1 MKKSGLI
8 ISLLIMW
15 ALLGL
20 GPLGPAQQ
28 PSLAQTQGQAPAVPA
43 QVQAPAV
50 LAPDTFANLA
60 KQVSG
65 AVVNISAEKIVKNQM
80 QEMFGQGTK
89 RPKQGPGPG
98 PAPEMPFGPE
108 GPFRDFR
115 DFFDKFF
122 GDMPKSYKARS
133 LGSGFI
139 IDPKGYVVT
148 NNHVVDGADKIKII
162 LVGGKEY
169 QATIK
174 GRDPKTDLALIQIV
188 KPPADLPF
196 LKMGDSDAIQV
207 GDWVLAVGNP
217 FGLGHTVTQ
226 GIISAKGRVIGA
238 GPYDNFLQ
246 TDASINP
253 GNSGGPLLNLKGEVI
268 GINTA
273 ILASGQGIGFATP
286 STIAKSVIPQLE
298 SKGKV
303 VRGMIGVQVQ
313 NVTPE
318 LAKSFGLPEARGALV
333 AEVNPDSPAQKAGIH
348 QGDIIVE
355 FNDHPINEMN
365 ELPRM
370 VAGLAPGSKATL
382 KVLRDGK
389 EKTLNLTIVEL
400 TDERQAQAKEE
411 GAAEKTPLG
420 LEVQN
425 LTPALVQQFRLR
437 DNKGVVVVQVES
449 GSPAA
454 DANIRPG
461 DLILEVNGV
470 VVGTVKEYREAV
482 AKVKKDA
489 VARFLIKRADRTL
502 YLTVENPK

>member
-8 ISLLIMW
+8 ISLLVMW

-20 GPLGPAQQ
+20 GPLGPAPQ
-28 PSLAQTQGQAPAVPA
+28 PSWAQTQAPATAP
-43 QVQAPAV
+43 APAV

-89 RPKQGPGPG
+89 RPKQGPGP
-98 PAPEMPFGPE
+98 APEMPFGPD
-108 GPFRDFR
+108 GSFRDFR

-122 GDMPKSYKARS
+122 GEMPKSYKARS

-148 NNHVVDGADKIKII
+148 NNHVVEGADKIKII

-169 QATIK
+169 QATVK

-286 STIAKSVIPQLE
+286 SVIAKTVIPQLE

-318 LAKSFGLPEARGALV
+318 LAKSFGMTEARGALV
-333 AEVNPDSPAQKAGIH
+333 AEVNPDSPGAKAGIH
-348 QGDIIVE
+348 QGDIIIE
-355 FNDHPINEMN
+355 FNGHPIHEMN

-370 VAGLAPGSKATL
+370 VADTAPGSKATV
-382 KVLRDGK
+382 KILREGK

-400 TDERQAQAKEE
+400 TDERQAQVKEE

-425 LTPALVQQFRLR
+425 LTPALAQQFRLR

-470 VVGTVKEYREAV
+470 VIATVKEYREAV
-482 AKVKKDA
+482 AKVKKDT
-489 VARFLIKRADRTL
+489 VARFLVKRASRTL
-502 YLTVENPK
+502 YLTVEIPK

>member
-1 MKKSGLI
+1 
-8 ISLLIMW
+8 MW

-20 GPLGPAQQ
+20 GPSGSSAQPLPIQ
-28 PSLAQTQGQAPAVPA
+28 P
-43 QVQAPAV
+43 QAPAV

-80 QEMFGQGTK
+80 REMFGQGPK
-89 RPKQGPGPG
+89 RPKQGPSPGPG
-98 PAPEMPFGPE
+98 PAPEMPFGPD
-108 GPFRDFR
+108 GSFRDFR

-122 GDMPKSYKARS
+122 GEMPKSYKARS

-148 NNHVVDGADKIKII
+148 NNHVVEGADKIKII

-169 QATIK
+169 QATVK

-188 KPPADLPF
+188 NPPADLTF

-273 ILASGQGIGFATP
+273 IP
-286 STIAKSVIPQLE
+286 STGMGYPQRYAKTVASTGV
-298 SKGKV
+298 KG
-303 VRGMIGVQVQ
+303 RHSGRSGCG
-313 NVTPE
+313 PE
-318 LAKSFGLPEARGALV
+318 PPRSPSLV
-333 AEVNPDSPAQKAGIH
+333 PNKAPCG
-348 QGDIIVE
+348 
-355 FNDHPINEMN
+355 
-365 ELPRM
+365 R
-370 VAGLAPGSKATL
+370 
-382 KVLRDGK
+382 
-389 EKTLNLTIVEL
+389 
-400 TDERQAQAKEE
+400 
-411 GAAEKTPLG
+411 
-420 LEVQN
+420 
-425 LTPALVQQFRLR
+425 
-437 DNKGVVVVQVES
+437 
-449 GSPAA
+449 
-454 DANIRPG
+454 
-461 DLILEVNGV
+461 
-470 VVGTVKEYREAV
+470 
-482 AKVKKDA
+482 
-489 VARFLIKRADRTL
+489 
-502 YLTVENPK
+502 

>member
-1 MKKSGLI
+1 MKKRSLI
-8 ISLLIMW
+8 ISLILVG

-20 GPLGPAQQ
+20 GPLGSTPQ
-28 PSLAQTQGQAPAVPA
+28 PSWGQA
-43 QVQAPAV
+43 QAPTY

-65 AVVNISAEKIVKNQM
+65 AVVNISTEKVVKNQM
-80 QEMFGQGTK
+80 REFFGEGS
-89 RPKQGPGPG
+89 KQRGPGQK
-98 PAPEMPFGPE
+98 MPFGPE

-122 GDMPKSYKARS
+122 GQMPKSFKTRS

-148 NNHVVDGADKIKII
+148 NNHVVEGADKIKVI

-169 QATIK
+169 QATVK

-196 LKMGDSDAIQV
+196 LQMGDSDAIQV
-207 GDWVLAVGNP
+207 GDWVMAVGNP

-286 STIAKSVIPQLE
+286 SNIAKSIIPQLRE
-298 SKGKV
+298 KGKV

-318 LAKSFGLPEARGALV
+318 LAKSFGMSEPKGALV
-333 AEVNPDSPAQKAGIH
+333 AEVNPGSPAQKAGIH
-348 QGDIIVE
+348 RGDIIIE
-355 FNDHPINEMN
+355 FNGQPIHEMN
-365 ELPRM
+365 ELPRL
-370 VAGLAPGSKATL
+370 VADVAPGSKATV
-382 KVLRDGK
+382 KVLRNGK
-389 EKTLNLTIVEL
+389 ERTLKLTIVEL
-400 TDERQAQAKEE
+400 TDKRQAQAKEG
-411 GAAEKTPLG
+411 GAGEKTPLG
-420 LEVQN
+420 LQVQN
-425 LTPALVQQFRLR
+425 LNPNLARQYRLR
-437 DNKGVVVVQVES
+437 DNKGVVVVQVEA
-449 GSPAA
+449 GGPAA
-454 DANIRPG
+454 ESGLRPG
-461 DLILEVNGV
+461 DMILEVNGTV
-470 VVGTVKEYREAV
+470 VNTVKGYRAV
-482 AKVKKDA
+482 IAKLKKES
-489 VARFLIKRADRTL
+489 VARFLIKRVGRTL
-502 YLTVENPK
+502 YLTVEIPK

>member
-1 MKKSGLI
+1 MKKSCLI
-8 ISLLIMW
+8 ISLLVVW

-20 GPLGPAQQ
+20 GPLSPAPQ
-28 PSLAQTQGQAPAVPA
+28 PSLAQTPTPVPA
-43 QVQAPAV
+43 QAQTPAV

-89 RPKQGPGPG
+89 RPKQGP
-98 PAPEMPFGPE
+98 APEMPFGPE
-108 GPFRDFR
+108 GTFRDFR

-122 GDMPKSYKARS
+122 GEMPKSYKARS

-148 NNHVVDGADKIKII
+148 NNHVVEGADKIKII

-169 QATIK
+169 QATVK

-188 KPPADLPF
+188 NPPAELPF

-286 STIAKSVIPQLE
+286 SVIAKSVIPQLE

-318 LAKSFGLPEARGALV
+318 LAKSFGMTEAHGALV
-333 AEVNPDSPAQKAGIH
+333 AEVNPDSPADKAGIQ
-348 QGDIIVE
+348 QGDIIID
-355 FNDHPINEMN
+355 FNGTPIHEMN

-370 VAGLAPGSKATL
+370 VANTAPGAKATL
-382 KVLRDGK
+382 KVLREGK

-400 TDERQAQAKEE
+400 TDEKQAQAKEE

-425 LTPALVQQFRLR
+425 LTPALAQQFRLR

-449 GSPAA
+449 GTPAA

-470 VVGTVKEYREAV
+470 VVGTVKEYRDAV
-482 AKVKKDA
+482 AKVKKDS
-489 VARFLIKRADRTL
+489 VARFLVKRAGRTL
-502 YLTVENPK
+502 YLTVEIPK

>member
-1 MKKSGLI
+1 MKKSCFI
-8 ISLLIMW
+8 ISLLVMW

-20 GPLGPAQQ
+20 GPMGPGPQ
-28 PSLAQTQGQAPAVPA
+28 PSWAQTQTPA
-43 QVQAPAV
+43 QAPAV

-80 QEMFGQGTK
+80 REMFKEGAK
-89 RPKQGPGPG
+89 RPKQG

-139 IDPKGYVVT
+139 IDAKGYVVT
-148 NNHVVDGADKIKII
+148 NNHVVEGADKIKII

-169 QATIK
+169 QATVK

-196 LKMGDSDAIQV
+196 LKLGDSDAIQV

-286 STIAKSVIPQLE
+286 SAIAKTVIPQLE

-318 LAKSFGLPEARGALV
+318 LAKSFGMSEARGALV
-333 AEVNPDSPAQKAGIH
+333 AEVNPGSPADKAGIH
-348 QGDIIVE
+348 QGDIIVD
-355 FNDHPINEMN
+355 FNGTPIHEMN

-389 EKTLNLTIVEL
+389 EKTLNLTVVEL
-400 TDERQAQAKEE
+400 TDEKQAQTKEE
-411 GAAEKTPLG
+411 GVAEKTPLG

-425 LTPALVQQFRLR
+425 LTPALAQQFRLR
-437 DNKGVVVVQVES
+437 DNQGVVVVQVES

-461 DLILEVNGV
+461 DLILEVNGT
-470 VVGTVKEYREAV
+470 VVGTVKEYMEAV
-482 AKVKKDA
+482 AKLKKDSRRPLFSQ
-489 VARFLIKRADRTL
+489 ARRPHPLPDGGDS
-502 YLTVENPK
+502 

>member
-1 MKKSGLI
+1 MKKSRLI
-8 ISLLIMW
+8 ISLIVVG

-20 GPLGPAQQ
+20 GPRGSA
-28 PSLAQTQGQAPAVPA
+28 PSPSWAQTQASSG
-43 QVQAPAV
+43 

-65 AVVNISAEKIVKNQM
+65 AVVNISAEKVVKNQM
-80 QEMFGQGTK
+80 RELFGEGRQ
-89 RPKQGPGPG
+89 RPGPG
-98 PAPEMPFGPE
+98 PNQETPFGPE
-108 GPFRDFR
+108 GPFRDF
-115 DFFDKFF
+115 FDKFF
-122 GDMPKSYKARS
+122 GEMPKSYKARS

-148 NNHVVDGADKIKII
+148 NNHVVEGADKIKII

-169 QATIK
+169 QATVK
-174 GRDPKTDLALIQIV
+174 GRDPKTDLALIEFV

-196 LKMGDSDAIQV
+196 LKMGDSDVIQV

-217 FGLGHTVTQ
+217 FGLSHTVTQ

-286 STIAKSVIPQLE
+286 SNIAKSIIPQLE

-318 LAKSFGLPEARGALV
+318 LAKSFGMSEAQGALV
-333 AEVNPDSPAQKAGIH
+333 AEVNPDSPAQKAGI
-348 QGDIIVE
+348 QRGDIIIE
-355 FNDHPINEMN
+355 FNGHPIHEMN
-365 ELPRM
+365 ELPRI
-370 VAGLAPGSKATL
+370 VAETAPGAKATL
-382 KVLRDGK
+382 KVLRQGK
-389 EKTLNLTIVEL
+389 EKTLNLAIVEL
-400 TDERQAQAKEE
+400 IDERQAQAKEE
-411 GAAEKTPLG
+411 GAGEKTPLG

-425 LTPALVQQFRLR
+425 LNPDLARQFRLR

-454 DANIRPG
+454 DAGLRSG
-461 DLILEVNGV
+461 DLILEVNGE
-470 VVGTVKEYREAV
+470 VVGTVKDYRAAA
-482 AKVKKDA
+482 AKLQKET
-489 VARFLIKRADRTL
+489 VARFLVKRQSRTI
-502 YLTVENPK
+502 YLTVEIPK

>member
-1 MKKSGLI
+1 
-8 ISLLIMW
+8 
-15 ALLGL
+15 LGL
-20 GPLGPAQQ
+20 GPLGPAPQ
-28 PSLAQTQGQAPAVPA
+28 PSWAQTQAPATAPV
-43 QVQAPAV
+43 PAV

-80 QEMFGQGTK
+80 QEMFGQGPK
-89 RPKQGPGPG
+89 RPKQPG
-98 PAPEMPFGPE
+98 PAPELPFGPE

-139 IDPKGYVVT
+139 IDAKGYVVT
-148 NNHVVDGADKIKII
+148 NNHVVEGADKIKII

-169 QATIK
+169 QATVK

-188 KPPADLPF
+188 NPPAELPF

-318 LAKSFGLPEARGALV
+318 LAKSFGMTEAHGALV
-333 AEVNPDSPAQKAGIH
+333 AEVNPDSPAAKAGIQ
-348 QGDIIVE
+348 QGDIIIE
-355 FNDHPINEMN
+355 FNGTPIHEMN

-370 VAGLAPGSKATL
+370 VASLAPGSKAAL
-382 KVLRDGK
+382 KVLREGK
-389 EKTLNLTIVEL
+389 EKTMNLTIVEL
-400 TDERQAQAKEE
+400 TDEKQAQAKEE
-411 GAAEKTPLG
+411 GVAEKTPLG

-425 LTPALVQQFRLR
+425 LTPALAQQFRLR
-437 DNKGVVVVQVES
+437 DNQGVVVVRVES
-449 GSPAA
+449 GTPAA

-461 DLILEVNGV
+461 DLILEVNGAV
-470 VVGTVKEYREAV
+470 VSTVKEYKEAV
-482 AKVKKDA
+482 AKVKKDT
-489 VARFLIKRADRTL
+489 VARFLIKRAGRTL
-502 YLTVENPK
+502 YLTVEIPK